1 MFTLSLS
8 LIPHPALTMD
18 NNGDLYVSEQ
28 KKNEVTR
35 CRTGEEKGTIIT
47 GENGKGYQPNQLN
60 GPSFL
65 FVDKDHSVY
74 VSDSSNRRVMK
85 WIKNAKEGIVVDGQ
99 GEEDSL
105 KQLSNPQEVFA
116 NQ

>member
-1 MFTLSLS
+1 
-8 LIPHPALTMD
+8 
-18 NNGDLYVSEQ
+18 
-28 KKNEVTR
+28 
-35 CRTGEEKGTIIT
+35 
-47 GENGKGYQPNQLN
+47 
-60 GPSFL
+60 
-65 FVDKDHSVY
+65 
-74 VSDSSNRRVMK
+74 MK